1 MRRRFTTIWG
11 MTDSPPRRTT
21 FIREWRTHQ
30 DMTLDELASR
40 VGMDKGNLSKM
51 ERGLLP
57 YTQLHLEK
65 ISEELGVRITSLI
78 ERHPMHG
85 ASIFDTI
92 EKADPATLRQIEAAA
107 DAILKARS
115 QG

>member
-1 MRRRFTTIWG
+1 
-11 MTDSPPRRTT
+11 
-21 FIREWRTHQ
+21 
-30 DMTLDELASR
+30 
-40 VGMDKGNLSKM
+40 
-51 ERGLLP
+51 
-57 YTQLHLEK
+57 
-65 ISEELGVRITSLI
+65 
-78 ERHPMHG
+78 MHG